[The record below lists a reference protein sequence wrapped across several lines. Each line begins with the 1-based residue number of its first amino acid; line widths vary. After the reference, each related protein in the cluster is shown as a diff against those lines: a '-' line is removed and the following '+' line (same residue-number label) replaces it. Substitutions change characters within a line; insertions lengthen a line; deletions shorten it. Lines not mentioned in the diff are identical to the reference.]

1 MKLTPAGHGECAP
14 AVSLHPPFCGSGGG
28 VVEPPTSFY
37 QPVCNPRL
45 LGLYV
50 LVVKGYLF

>member
-37 QPVCNPRL
+37 QPVCDPRL